1 MSPLLLWLATLL
13 GASGV
18 IAGAIESHVFESGS
32 SAMEI
37 GVRYQLIHAVAIFVV
52 AIAPERV
59 NRWSGYIF
67 SVGILLFSGSLY
79 GIAWGG
85 PAWLGPL
92 TPLGGAILVTGWL
105 LLPWKQ
111 EN

>member
-1 MSPLLLWLATLL
+1 VSPLLLWLATLL

-32 SAMEI
+32 PALEI
-37 GVRYQLIHAVAIFVV
+37 GVRYQLIHAVAILIV
-52 AIAPERV
+52 ALVPERV

-67 SVGILLFSGSLY
+67 SIGILLFSGSLY
-79 GIAWGG
+79 WIAWGG
-85 PAWLGPL
+85 PDWLGPL
-92 TPLGGAILVTGWL
+92 TPLGGVILVAGWL

>member
-37 GVRYQLIHAVAIFVV
+37 GVRYQLIHAVAIFIV
-52 AIAPERV
+52 ALVPERV

-67 SVGILLFSGSLY
+67 SIGILLFSGSLY
-79 GIAWGG
+79 WIAWGG
-85 PAWLGPL
+85 PGWLGPL
-92 TPLGGAILVTGWL
+92 TPLGGVILVAGWL

>member
-1 MSPLLLWLATLL
+1 MSSLLLWLATLL

-32 SAMEI
+32 PAMEI
-37 GVRYQLIHAVAIFVV
+37 GVRYQLIHAVAILIV
-52 AIAPERV
+52 ALVPERV
-59 NRWSGYIF
+59 NRCSGYIF
-67 SVGILLFSGSLY
+67 SIGILLFSGSLY

-85 PAWLGPL
+85 PVWLGPL
-92 TPLGGAILVTGWL
+92 TPLCGVLLVAGWL

>member
-1 MSPLLLWLATLL
+1 MLLWLATLL

-32 SAMEI
+32 PALEI
-37 GVRYQLIHAVAIFVV
+37 GVRYQLIHAVAILIV
-52 AIAPERV
+52 ALVPERV

-67 SVGILLFSGSLY
+67 SIGILLFSGSLY
-79 GIAWGG
+79 WIAWGG
-85 PAWLGPL
+85 PVWLGL
-92 TPLGGAILVTGWL
+92 ITPLGGVILVAGWL

>member
-32 SAMEI
+32 PALEI
-37 GVRYQLIHAVAIFVV
+37 GVRYQLIHAVAILIV
-52 AIAPERV
+52 ALVPERV
-59 NRWSGYIF
+59 YRWSGYIF
-67 SVGILLFSGSLY
+67 SIGILLFSGSLY
-79 GIAWGG
+79 WIAWGG
-85 PAWLGPL
+85 PVWLGPL
-92 TPLGGAILVTGWL
+92 TPLGGVILVAGWL

>member
-1 MSPLLLWLATLL
+1 MLLWLAALL

-18 IAGAIESHVFESGS
+18 IAGAIGSHVVESGS
-32 SAMEI
+32 SAFQI
-37 GVRYQLIHAVAIFVV
+37 GVRYQLIHAIVIFI
-52 AIAPERV
+52 IALVPERV
-59 NRWSGYIF
+59 NPWSAYIF
-67 SVGILLFSGSLY
+67 STGIVLFSGSLY

-92 TPLGGAILVTGWL
+92 TPLGGVVLVSGWL

-111 EN
+111 KV

>member
-32 SAMEI
+32 PAMEI

-85 PAWLGPL
+85 PVWLGPL
-92 TPLGGAILVTGWL
+92 TPLGGAVLVTGWL